1 MAYYGELLDET
12 YNPDH
17 ELVYPMFTRYFN
29 NPLMRKIKDIDKY
42 SMYMSKIQSYL
53 DIEYRYLIVFVLKDD
68 VPVNTEKFL
77 NNLAWKCL
85 QTRTL
90 TDNHNIPVH
99 SYIPKRYSDL
109 DQKITIQEK
118 TQQNYT
124 YNVENLPI
132 KISLLP
138 KNKGLDYSPTGSV
151 TSALETYHTI
161 INFV

>member
-1 MAYYGELLDET
+1 
-12 YNPDH
+12 
-17 ELVYPMFTRYFN
+17 
-29 NPLMRKIKDIDKY
+29 
-42 SMYMSKIQSYL
+42 MSKIQSYL